1 MEQRSWSSMSLEELE
16 SRQLL
21 STTLP
26 GDREPSRHHA
36 HAMHHQH
43 MIHHMAHMHRLHHLH
58 YLHTQHR
65 AHVLRSTVPAPIVLT
80 AQQRTNWVGLRDVF
94 SQRRI
99 HI

>member
-1 MEQRSWSSMSLEELE
+1 MEQRSWSWMSLEELE
-16 SRQLL
+16 SRQLF

-26 GDREPSRHHA
+26 GDLRHHV
-36 HAMHHQH
+36 HLVHHQH
-43 MIHHMAHMHRLHHLH
+43 TVHHLAHMHRLHHLH
-58 YLHTQHR
+58 FLHTQHR

>member
-1 MEQRSWSSMSLEELE
+1 MSLEELE
-16 SRQLL
+16 SRQLFNI
-21 STTLP
+21 TLP

-36 HAMHHQH
+36 HAVHHQH
-43 MIHHMAHMHRLHHLH
+43 MMHHMAHMHRMHHLH
-58 YLHTQHR
+58 FLHTQHR